1 MNNNHTPTIEGGEPL
16 PLHELIHHILESKTT
31 ATERLFYGIPVL
43 GTMQLLN
50 QRLANQPGLNFFNAT
65 LRGIGQAIFVNN
77 PMSGLLI
84 IIAMFI
90 QSPWLGI
97 MSLIGTSS
105 ATLTAIALKLNPSAI
120 QNGIFGLN
128 GLFVGATLAFF
139 GLFGGKGVWN
149 PSWIIAAIVLS
160 ALSTIV
166 LQTVGTWFATRFRV
180 APLGIAFHVVLY
192 TFLLLIAI
200 VPQPFFHL
208 GSPPP
213 LPSPVSLDFW
223 RVAQSLP
230 VSLGQVFFV
239 DNLISILLVFLAV
252 FIATPIGA
260 MVGLLGCVMYLLAG
274 LLVGARPAQLYSG
287 FLGYNAVFTAMAI
300 GGIFYAPNTLS
311 ISLGAAC
318 AFLASIA
325 SLLLV
330 PVFSVVRL
338 PILALPFA
346 VVTIA
351 CLLIVQRAL
360 PSLFPVSL
368 YTVATPEEHRQRFL
382 VARDIITR
390 FRKQLTA
397 AIKGERHNVLFEQ
410 ASPEIKGNLR
420 YIFDAIDRDRNG
432 ELSTHELA
440 AHLQSAGKGFQEGEL
455 TYLFKSIDRDGS
467 GEIDFEEF
475 SELMLRHRRLM
486 SRYTE
491 FVTYFLPLDAD
502 EDEFIS
508 TKEMNTA
515 LASVGEPPLSND
527 EIAFLRERTGGEP
540 LTWNR
545 FIEVLLVT

>member
-1 MNNNHTPTIEGGEPL
+1 MIDRSSMATPGNEPL
-16 PLHELIHHILESKTT
+16 PLHELISHILESETDLS
-31 ATERLFYGIPVL
+31 ERSAWRIPAL
-43 GTMQLLN
+43 GTMQPLN
-50 QRLANQPGLNFFNAT
+50 QRLANQPVLNFFNAT

-77 PMSGLLI
+77 PISGLLI
-84 IIAMFI
+84 IIAIFI
-90 QSPWLGI
+90 QSPWLGTL
-97 MSLIGTSS
+97 SLLGT
-105 ATLTAIALKLNPSAI
+105 AAANLMAIALKLDRGTI

-128 GLFVGATLAFF
+128 GLLIGATLAFF
-139 GLFGGKGVWN
+139 GLLGGKGVWN

-180 APLGIAFHVVLY
+180 APLGIAVHVVLVA
-192 TFLLLIAI
+192 FLLLIAV
-200 VPQPFFHL
+200 VPQPFFNM

-213 LPSPVSLDFW
+213 LAPPVSLDVW

-239 DNLISILLVFLAV
+239 DNLISIFLVFLAV
-252 FIATPIGA
+252 VISTPIGA
-260 MVGLLGCVMYLLAG
+260 MVGLLGCAMYLLAG
-274 LLVGARPAQLYSG
+274 LLVGASPNQLYSG
-287 FLGYNAVFTAMAI
+287 FLGYNAVLTAVAI
-300 GGIFYAPNTLS
+300 GGMFYAPNLLS

-325 SLLLV
+325 SLLLFPLLSV
-330 PVFSVVRL
+330 AKLPVM
-338 PILALPFA
+338 ALPFA
-346 VVTIA
+346 IVTIG

-360 PSLFPVSL
+360 PSLVPVSL

-420 YIFDAIDRDRNG
+420 YIFDAIDRDRSG

-440 AHLQSAGKGFQEGEL
+440 AHLQSAGKAFNEGEL

-475 SELMLRHRRLM
+475 GELMLRHRRLM

-502 EDEFIS
+502 EDESIS

-515 LASVGEPPLSND
+515 LSSVGEPRLTQ
-527 EIAFLRERTGGEP
+527 EEVEFLRDRTGGQP